1 MHKGHEIVTS
11 AQARDLTYGGHG
23 LGASDDLRQPHRL
36 RQREMPLPGVTAPL
50 DGVAGPCELMLKPG
64 PESVQAAREFTSVT
78 LRDWQLDDLVEEAVI
93 VASELVTNAIRHGTR
108 CTIPTADEATVAL
121 AWQRQADRIVCVVTD
136 SSDLPPVLEDADL
149 TAESGRGLQVVHALT
164 AAWGWAMLGA
174 CQKAV
179 WATFLLP

>member
-11 AQARDLTYGGHG
+11 AQARDLTYGSTG
-23 LGASDDLRQPHRL
+23 LRANDNLRQPDRL
-36 RQREMPLPGVTAPL
+36 LQREMPLPGITDSLEA
-50 DGVAGPCELMLKPG
+50 VAGPCELVLKPG
-64 PESVQAAREFTSVT
+64 PESVKAAREFTSVT
-78 LRDWQLDDLVEEAVI
+78 LRDWQLDDLAEEAVI

-108 CTIPTADEATVAL
+108 CTVPSVDEATVQL
-121 AWQRQADRIVCVVTD
+121 SWQRQSDRIVCVVTD
-136 SSDLPPVLEDADL
+136 SSDLPPVLEDADM

-164 AAWGWAMLGA
+164 AAWGWVMLGA